1 MVSEKTIKLIQY
13 PYTQETKAKRMKI
26 MAYDVVII
34 GGGPAGLTAGIYT
47 RRAMLNTVLIE
58 KMGIGGQ
65 IIVTDLV
72 ENFPGFLEIS
82 GADLAMKFEE
92 HARKFGLETKSMAEV
107 SGIEDKGQTK
117 TVKTTEGDLEAKAV
131 IIATGTTP
139 RKLGAKGELG
149 FIGKGVSYCATCDG
163 FFFRDKVV
171 VVVGGGDSAIT
182 EAIFLTK
189 MAKKVYVVHR
199 RDKLRAEKINQEH
212 AFANPK
218 ISFVWDSVVEE
229 IAGKNVVEKVIVR
242 NVKTNA
248 TLELKTDG
256 VFIYVGLIPN
266 TAFANVKKDEWGF
279 IIANDKMET
288 SVRGIFAAGDCRVT
302 PLRQIATAVGD
313 GAIAAVSAER
323 YIEELS
329 G

>member
-1 MVSEKTIKLIQY
+1 M
-13 PYTQETKAKRMKI
+13 
-26 MAYDVVII
+26 YDVVII
-34 GGGPAGLTAGIYT
+34 GGGPAGLTAGIYAK
-47 RRAMLNTVLIE
+47 RAMLKALLLE
-58 KMGIGGQ
+58 KIGTGGQ
-65 IIVTDLV
+65 IIITDLI
-72 ENFPGFLEIS
+72 ENYPGFTEIS
-82 GADLAMKFEE
+82 GAELAQKLEE
-92 HARKFGLETKSMAEV
+92 HAGKFGLETKSLAEV
-107 SGIEDKGQTK
+107 TGIEDKGKTK
-117 TVKTTEGDLEAKAV
+117 VVKTADGDIEAKAV
-131 IIATGTTP
+131 IIASGTTP
-139 RKLGAKGELG
+139 RKLGARGELEFTG
-149 FIGKGVSYCATCDG
+149 RGVSYCATCDG

-189 MAKKVYVVHR
+189 MAKKVIIVHR

-229 IAGKNVVEKVIVR
+229 IAGKQVVEKVIVR
-242 NVKTNA
+242 NVKTNQIS
-248 TLELKTDG
+248 EIKTDG

-266 TAFANVKKDEWGF
+266 TGFADVKKDDWGF

-288 SVRGIFAAGDCRVT
+288 SVRGIFVAGDCRNT

-323 YIEELS
+323 YIEESQQYLQR
-329 G
+329 

>member
-1 MVSEKTIKLIQY
+1 M
-13 PYTQETKAKRMKI
+13 
-26 MAYDVVII
+26 YDVVII

-47 RRAMLNTVLIE
+47 KRAMLKALLLE
-58 KMGIGGQ
+58 KTGVGGQ

-72 ENFPGFLEIS
+72 ENFPGFQEIS
-82 GADLAMKFEE
+82 GADLAKKFEE
-92 HARKFGLETKSMAEV
+92 HAQKFGLETKSMVEV
-107 SGIEDKGQTK
+107 SGIEDKGKTK
-117 TVKTTEGDLEAKAV
+117 LVKTSEGDIEAKAV

-139 RKLGAKGELG
+139 RKLGARGELD
-149 FIGKGVSYCATCDG
+149 FIGRGVSYCATCDG
-163 FFFRDKVV
+163 FFFREKVV

-229 IAGKNVVEKVIVR
+229 IAGKNVVEKVIIR

-248 TLELKTDG
+248 TSEIKTDG

-279 IIANDKMET
+279 IIPNDKMET
-288 SVRGIFAAGDCRVT
+288 SVRGIFVAGDCRVT

-323 YIEELS
+323 YIEEIS
-329 G
+329 A

>member
-1 MVSEKTIKLIQY
+1 MV
-13 PYTQETKAKRMKI
+13 
-26 MAYDVVII
+26 YDVIII
-34 GGGPAGLTAGIYT
+34 GGGPAGLTAGIYVK
-47 RRAMLNTVLIE
+47 RAMLNALLLE
-58 KMGIGGQ
+58 KTGVGGQ
-65 IIVTDLV
+65 IIITDLV

-82 GADLAMKFEE
+82 GADLARKFEE
-92 HARKFGLETKSMAEV
+92 HAMKFGLEMKSMVEV
-107 SGIEDKGQTK
+107 SGIEDKGNTK
-117 TVKTTEGDLEAKAV
+117 IVKTSEGDFEAKAV
-131 IIATGTTP
+131 IIASGTTP
-139 RKLGAKGELG
+139 RKLGVKGELEFTG
-149 FIGKGVSYCATCDG
+149 RGVSYCATCDG

-189 MAKKVYVVHR
+189 MAKKVIVVHR

-229 IAGKNVVEKVIVR
+229 IAGKNIVEKAIVR

-248 TLELKTDG
+248 LTELKTDG

-288 SVRGIFAAGDCRVT
+288 SVRGIFVAGDCRVT
-302 PLRQIATAVGD
+302 PLRQITTAVGD
-313 GAIAAVSAER
+313 GAIAAVSAEK
-323 YIEELS
+323 YIEEV
-329 G
+329 

>member
-1 MVSEKTIKLIQY
+1 MVH
-13 PYTQETKAKRMKI
+13 
-26 MAYDVVII
+26 DVVII

-47 RRAMLNTVLIE
+47 KRAMLNALLLE
-58 KMGIGGQ
+58 KMGVGGQ

-82 GADLAMKFEE
+82 GGDLARKFEE
-92 HARKFGLETKSMAEV
+92 HALKFGLEMKGMVEV
-107 SGIEDKGQTK
+107 SGIEDRGATKIVKTYEGDFETK
-117 TVKTTEGDLEAKAV
+117 TV

-139 RKLGAKGELG
+139 KKLGAKGELNL
-149 FIGKGVSYCATCDG
+149 IGRGVSYCATCDG

-182 EAIFLTK
+182 EAIYLTK
-189 MAKKVYVVHR
+189 MAKNVIIVHR
-199 RDKLRAEKINQEH
+199 RDQLRAEKINQEH

-229 IAGKNVVEKVIVR
+229 IAGEKVVGKVIIR
-242 NVKTNA
+242 NVKTNV
-248 TLELKTDG
+248 LSEIKTDG

-266 TAFANVKKDEWGF
+266 TVFANVTKDERGF
-279 IIANDKMET
+279 IVANDKMET
-288 SVRGIFAAGDCRVT
+288 SVKGIFVAGDCRVT

-323 YIEELS
+323 YIEGL
-329 G
+329 

>member
-1 MVSEKTIKLIQY
+1 MV
-13 PYTQETKAKRMKI
+13 
-26 MAYDVVII
+26 YDVVII
-34 GGGPAGLTAGIYT
+34 GGGPAGLTAGIYVK
-47 RRAMLNTVLIE
+47 RAVLNALLVE
-58 KMGIGGQ
+58 KIGVGGQ
-65 IIVTDLV
+65 IIITDLV

-82 GADLAMKFEE
+82 GGDLAMKFEE
-92 HARKFGLETKSMAEV
+92 HALKFGLEMKGLVEV
-107 SGIEDKGQTK
+107 SGIEDRGATKIVKTPEGDFETK
-117 TVKTTEGDLEAKAV
+117 TV

-139 RKLGAKGELG
+139 KKLGAKGELNL
-149 FIGKGVSYCATCDG
+149 IGKGVSYCATCDG

-182 EAIFLTK
+182 EAIYLTK
-189 MAKKVYVVHR
+189 MAKNVIIVHR

-229 IAGKNVVEKVIVR
+229 IAGEKVVGKVILR

-248 TLELKTDG
+248 LSEIKTDG

-266 TAFANVKKDEWGF
+266 TAFAANVKKDERGF
-279 IIANDKMET
+279 IVVNDKMET
-288 SVRGIFAAGDCRVT
+288 SVKGIFAAGDCRVT

-323 YIEELS
+323 YIE
-329 G
+329 GI

>member
-1 MVSEKTIKLIQY
+1 MV
-13 PYTQETKAKRMKI
+13 
-26 MAYDVVII
+26 YDVIII
-34 GGGPAGLTAGIYT
+34 GGGPAGLTSGIYVK
-47 RRAMLNTVLIE
+47 RAMLNALLLE
-58 KMGIGGQ
+58 KTGVGGQ
-65 IIVTDLV
+65 IIITDLV

-82 GADLAMKFEE
+82 GADLARKFEE
-92 HARKFGLETKSMAEV
+92 HAMKFGLEMKSMVEV
-107 SGIEDKGQTK
+107 SGIDDKEK
-117 TVKTTEGDLEAKAV
+117 IKIVKTSEGDFEAKAV
-131 IIATGTTP
+131 IIASGTTP
-139 RKLGAKGELG
+139 RKLGVKGELEFTG
-149 FIGKGVSYCATCDG
+149 RGVSYCATCDG

-189 MAKKVYVVHR
+189 MAKKVIVVHR

-218 ISFVWDSVVEE
+218 ISFVWDSVVEG
-229 IAGKNVVEKVIVR
+229 IAGNNIVEKVIVR

-248 TLELKTDG
+248 LTELKTDG

-279 IIANDKMET
+279 IIANNKMET

-302 PLRQIATAVGD
+302 PLRQITTAVGD
-313 GAIAAVSAER
+313 GAIAAVSAEK
-323 YIEELS
+323 YIEEV
-329 G
+329 

>member
-1 MVSEKTIKLIQY
+1 MV
-13 PYTQETKAKRMKI
+13 
-26 MAYDVVII
+26 YDVVII
-34 GGGPAGLTAGIYT
+34 GGGPAGLTAGIYAK
-47 RRAMLNTVLIE
+47 RAMLDAVLLE
-58 KMGIGGQ
+58 KMGMGGQ

-72 ENFPGFLEIS
+72 ENFPGFQEIS
-82 GADLAMKFEE
+82 GADLAGKFEQ
-92 HARKFGLETKSMAEV
+92 HARKFGLETKSMIEV
-107 SGIEDKGQTK
+107 IGIEDRRKTK
-117 TVKTTEGDLEAKAV
+117 LVKTNEGELETKAV
-131 IIATGTTP
+131 IITTGTTP
-139 RKLGAKGELG
+139 KKLGARGELEL
-149 FIGKGVSYCATCDG
+149 IGRGVSYCATCDG
-163 FFFRDKVV
+163 FFFRDKTV

-189 MAKKVYVVHR
+189 MAKKVIVVHR

-242 NVKTNA
+242 NVKTKA
-248 TLELKTDG
+248 VSEIKTDG

-266 TAFANVKKDEWGF
+266 TGFADVKKDEWGF
-279 IIANDKMET
+279 IITNDCRET
-288 SVRGIFAAGDCRVT
+288 SVKGIFAAGDCRVT

-323 YIEELS
+323 YIEGL
-329 G
+329 

>member
-1 MVSEKTIKLIQY
+1 MLKALLLEK
-13 PYTQETKAKRMKI
+13 
-26 MAYDVVII
+26 I
-34 GGGPAGLTAGIYT
+34 GT
-47 RRAMLNTVLIE
+47 
-58 KMGIGGQ
+58 GGQ
-65 IIVTDLV
+65 IIITDLI
-72 ENFPGFLEIS
+72 ENYPGFTEIS
-82 GADLAMKFEE
+82 GAELAQKLEE
-92 HARKFGLETKSMAEV
+92 HAGKFGLETKSLAEV
-107 SGIEDKGQTK
+107 TGIEDKGKTK
-117 TVKTTEGDLEAKAV
+117 VVKTADGDIEAKAV
-131 IIATGTTP
+131 IIASGTTP
-139 RKLGAKGELG
+139 RKLGARGELEFTG
-149 FIGKGVSYCATCDG
+149 RGVSYCATCDG

-189 MAKKVYVVHR
+189 MAKKVIIVHR

-229 IAGKNVVEKVIVR
+229 IAGKQVVEKVIVR
-242 NVKTNA
+242 NVKTNQIS
-248 TLELKTDG
+248 EIKTDG

-266 TAFANVKKDEWGF
+266 TGFADVKKDDWGF

-288 SVRGIFAAGDCRVT
+288 SVRGIFVAGDCRNT

-323 YIEELS
+323 YIEESQQYLQR
-329 G
+329 